1 MSSLITS
8 TLMSL
13 SMFSDEYADPK
24 SSISTAMLSACSLR
38 MVLSTLDRFRVTAL
52 SVISAWSSRAST
64 SYSFS
69 SPVSVSATSIWSM
82 STMETF
88 TEIGTRLRPSRSQRA
103 SIRTTE
109 RHTNTSSREICPRWF
124 QHGTWPEIPHHIRVV
139 PTHQRLGTDD
149 GTRSRIAFG
158 LQVEAELVVV
168 ERTVDLVERQLRHK
182 LVGGRRPAHFRC
194 VSQTD
199 SFLSPRPI
207 RDIHRCTV
215 SG

>member
-1 MSSLITS
+1 MQL
-8 TLMSL
+8 
-13 SMFSDEYADPK
+13 AD
-24 SSISTAMLSACSLR
+24 SAFHFGQ
-38 MVLSTLDRFRVTAL
+38 VPGHGAFGDFRLEQPSVDIVFVQQSGERVRHIHLVDVHHGDVHGNRHQIAAL
-52 SVISAWSSRAST
+52 TFNVPASG
-64 SYSFS
+64 
-69 SPVSVSATSIWSM
+69 PRNA
-82 STMETF
+82 
-88 TEIGTRLRPSRSQRA
+88 
-103 SIRTTE
+103 IRTRPVGRFVRPVPAWE
-109 RHTNTSSREICPRWF
+109 RTC
-124 QHGTWPEIPHHIRVV
+124 PEIPHHIWGGSNAPAPR
-139 PTHQRLGTDD
+139 HRRC
-149 GTRSRIAFG
+149 TRSRIAFG